1 MPERRFPD
9 FQLATMKLRRKAPWT
24 AMRILVIFVLSCLFA
39 VAPASAQEKT
49 ITVFA
54 AASLKNA
61 LDDVNSAFLKATGVK
76 VVTSYAAS
84 SALARQ
90 IEQGAPAD
98 VFASADFDWMDYS
111 AQKMSIKLDTRVNLL
126 GNRLVL
132 IAPKDSKIDKVE
144 IRQGFDLVRLVGDA
158 RIATGEVT
166 SVPVGKY
173 AMGALEKLGLWA
185 SVEKKFAMADNARA
199 ALALIARGEAVLGIV
214 YETDAK
220 IEPGVKIVGAFPP
233 DSHPAIVY
241 PVAATV
247 NAKPEAAAYLN
258 FLRSGT
264 AKAVFEQY
272 GFTFLVQPTS

>member
-1 MPERRFPD
+1 MI
-9 FQLATMKLRRKAPWT
+9 LRR
-24 AMRILVIFVLSCLFA
+24 LFLFA
-39 VAPASAQEKT
+39 LLGGGFATATPVAAQEKT

-54 AASLKNA
+54 AASMKNA
-61 LDDVNSAFLKATGVK
+61 LDEVNAAFLKATGVK

-98 VFASADFDWMDYS
+98 IFASADLDWMDYS
-111 AQKMSIKLDTRVNLL
+111 AQKKTIKDDTRINLL
-126 GNRLVL
+126 GNKLVL
-132 IAPKDSKIDKVE
+132 IAPKDSKISDVA
-144 IRQGFDLVRLVGDA
+144 IGPGFDLAALIGDG
-158 RIATGEVT
+158 RITTGEVT

-173 AMGALEKLGLWA
+173 AKGALEKLGLWA
-185 SVEKKFAMADNARA
+185 SVEKKFAMADNVRA
-199 ALALIARGEAVLGIV
+199 ALALVARGEAVLGIV

-220 IEPGVKIVGAFPP
+220 IEPGVKIVGAFPA

-258 FLRSGT
+258 FLRSGA

-272 GFTFLVQPTS
+272 GFTFLIKPTS